1 MAEDTG
7 LSPLADRTE
16 VEISIVDVNDN
27 APRFSSVH
35 YHGSV
40 HENVPAGTSILEV
53 RTHHMFLRILI
64 FLFVIVFSSKKIVFS
79 IKNMTVILAF
89 YKLNKCLNENSY
101 RTVQSK

>member
-64 FLFVIVFSSKKIVFS
+64 SLFVIVFSSKKIVFS
-79 IKNMTVILAF
+79 IKKN
-89 YKLNKCLNENSY
+89 NSY
-101 RTVQSK
+101 IGIL

>member
-53 RTHHMFLRILI
+53 RTHHMFLRILN
-64 FLFVIVFSSKKIVFS
+64 FLFVIVFSSKKIACIFYER
-79 IKNMTVILAF
+79 KTVIVAF
-89 YKLNKCLNENSY
+89 YKLF
-101 RTVQSK
+101 

>member
-53 RTHHMFLRILI
+53 RTHHMFLRILN
-64 FLFVIVFSSKKIVFS
+64 FLFVLLFSSKKIVFS
-79 IKNMTVILAF
+79 FKKITVILTF
-89 YKLNKCLNENSY
+89 YKLI
-101 RTVQSK
+101 

>member
-53 RTHHMFLRILI
+53 RTHHMFLRILNV
-64 FLFVIVFSSKKIVFS
+64 LFVIVFSSKKIVFS
-79 IKNMTVILAF
+79 IKKN
-89 YKLNKCLNENSY
+89 NSY
-101 RTVQSK
+101 IGIL

>member
-53 RTHHMFLRILI
+53 RTHHMFLRILN
-64 FLFVIVFSSKKIVFS
+64 FLFVVVFSSKEICRVFLKRQLWIVNYYCKMFVKKS
-79 IKNMTVILAF
+79 
-89 YKLNKCLNENSY
+89 
-101 RTVQSK
+101 Q

>member
-64 FLFVIVFSSKKIVFS
+64 FFICNCVFEKKKIVFFL
-79 IKNMTVILAF
+79 K
-89 YKLNKCLNENSY
+89 K
-101 RTVQSK
+101 

>member
-53 RTHHMFLRILI
+53 RTHHMFLRILN
-64 FLFVIVFSSKKIVFS
+64 FLFVLNCVLEQKNS
-79 IKNMTVILAF
+79 IL
-89 YKLNKCLNENSY
+89 YKENNSY
-101 RTVQSK
+101 NL